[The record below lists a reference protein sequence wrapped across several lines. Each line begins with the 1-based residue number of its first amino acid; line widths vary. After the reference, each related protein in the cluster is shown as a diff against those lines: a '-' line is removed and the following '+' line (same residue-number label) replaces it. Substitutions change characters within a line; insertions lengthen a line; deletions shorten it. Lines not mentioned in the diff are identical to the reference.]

1 MSSIDERIVQMRF
14 NNDQFQ
20 KGIGETTDSLTRLKE
35 KLNLDSMKNSLSNLG
50 ASANNVSFDHL
61 NNSVDT
67 LASKFTTFS
76 TAAVVALGNIA
87 SQAITTGLTMLKSL
101 TVGPII
107 QGYQDYSSKL
117 TSIQTITAATG
128 KSIQEVEKYFN
139 VLDTYADKTI
149 YNLSDMT
156 GALAKFTNAGVSLDT
171 AVPAIKGISNM
182 TALAGQDANAA
193 RIAYYNLSQSISG
206 GFLTTIDYKSLNLAN
221 IATKEW
227 KTQMINAGVAAGTL
241 KKGANGLYNI
251 PGSKKAYNDATLFTE
266 GLSEQW
272 ASTKVLLGV
281 LGDYGDETT
290 MIGKKAQAAAQDVK
304 SFGMMMETLKASV
317 GTGWTDTFQIVIGNL
332 DESKKLWTGL
342 TSAIQEYID
351 IGTEARNNLLQ
362 GWKDLGGRTALI
374 DAFGNVFKSIVDIFK
389 AVSEA
394 FKDIFPPTTSKQ
406 LYEITMAFKSFT
418 DGLIMGNKTFDNL
431 KRTLRGIFAIF
442 GIVWEVVKAVGKA
455 FFDLIGFTAAGSG
468 GILKFTGNIGDFLYA
483 IYKAIKAGDGL
494 SSFFGGIA
502 DVIKIPIQVI
512 KSFLGVIGNIAD
524 GLTNFSDSIVG
535 TAAARMQ
542 ARLEPF
548 KNVGDSI
555 RKVWEN
561 VTNVLKKVADFF
573 KPVTDA
579 VMEMFGG
586 LGDTLSNAAK
596 SVNYNSILDGVN
608 TGLLAGLVL
617 IIKKIFATGLN
628 LDLTGGFFKNI
639 NLIFSNLTGT
649 LVSFQSSLKAKTLL
663 TIATAVA
670 LIAAAA
676 VALSL
681 VDSAKLTVALGALTV
696 MFAQV
701 LGSMSIFM
709 KIVGAKSVG
718 RLASV
723 AFALILVSIAINI
736 LVTAVIRLAQL
747 DWMQLLKGLT
757 GLTVVLGLVLAFTKT
772 VQSNLKGMISAGI
785 GIIGIA
791 IAIKILASAVSD
803 FGSMSW
809 ENLVKGLAAVAAIL
823 VSLALFNK
831 FASASKGAVKNA
843 IGLILIAAAIKILA
857 SAVGDFA
864 AIDTGKL
871 IQGLAAL
878 TGILA
883 LLTIFG
889 KVTSNGKSMI
899 GTAIGLVILGAAMKI
914 FASAI
919 ADLGAMS
926 WDTLVRGLTGMA
938 ATLLIV
944 AVAMRLM
951 PTNMILTATGLVI
964 VAAALT
970 IMSNA
975 LKTFGSMTWDEI
987 GRGLTVLAASLTILS
1002 IAMILMQGSI
1012 GGAAAM
1018 IIAAGAIAIMA
1029 PALAMLSKLSWAE
1042 IGAGLTMLAG
1052 SLIIIAAAG
1061 YLLVGAIPGLLGLGA
1076 AVLLVGIGM
1085 LAAGTGVL
1093 LFSAGLT
1100 ALGLASVVGTA
1111 AIVTMVTAL
1120 INLIPLIA
1128 VKIGEAII
1136 EIANVIGRS
1145 GPQLLAAFTV
1155 LLMTLIT
1162 AIGAVIP
1169 LLVKTVFG
1177 LINTLL
1183 TTLVENLPKF
1193 IDMGAKIIVSFIDGI
1208 TRKLPDIIRAGTDLI
1223 IAWIKGIG
1231 TSSVRIVN
1239 AAFDTLLT
1247 FIEGITK
1254 AINKYAPKLRKA
1266 GEELALA
1273 IADGLTGGMA
1283 SKAKGVVDGVVGW
1296 GTDMINGFKK
1306 QFGINSPSKVFMGFG
1321 QNMTQGLVNGLD
1333 DTAVLA
1339 EKSAQNVGQSAVD
1352 GLTKAISNISDMALS
1367 TVDMNPTI
1375 KPVLDLSAVEKDSL
1389 AINSML
1395 TPSTISVDTAYN
1407 QAASISADQQAAKSA
1422 TDIATET
1429 SAKTGDTNISFIQT
1443 NNSPKALTPA
1453 EIYRQTKNQISA
1465 AKGTFSIA

>member
-20 KGIGETTDSLTRLKE
+20 KGIQDTTQSLAGLSDKLKFE
-35 KLNLDSMKNSLSNLG
+35 GTKTGLTQLSNQMDNLNLNNLS
-50 ASANNVSFDHL
+50 S
-61 NNSVDT
+61 SVDT
-67 LASKFTTFS
+67 IATKFPSFI
-76 TAAVVALGNIA
+76 AAANIALGGLV
-87 SQAITTGLTMLKSL
+87 SQAVNAGLSMAKSL
-101 TVGPII
+101 TLQPII
-107 QGYQDYSSKL
+107 SGYQDYNSKL

-128 KSIQEVEKYFN
+128 KSIEEVEKYFN

-149 YNLSDMT
+149 YNLTDMT

-227 KTQMINAGVAAGTL
+227 KTQMINAAVAAGTL
-241 KKGANGLYNI
+241 KKGSDGLYKI
-251 PGSKKAYNDATLFTE
+251 PGAKKAYNDATLFTE

-281 LGDYGDETT
+281 LGDYGDATT
-290 MIGKKAQAAAQDVK
+290 DIGKKAQAAAQDVK

-332 DESKKLWTGL
+332 DESKQLWTGL
-342 TSAIQEYID
+342 TGAIQEYID

-374 DAFGNVFKSIVDIFK
+374 DAFGNVFKSIINIFK
-389 AVSEA
+389 AVAEA
-394 FKDIFPPTTSKQ
+394 FTDIFPPTTAKQ
-406 LYEITMAFKSFT
+406 LFEITDAFKMFAKRLAMNTSN
-418 DGLIMGNKTFDNL
+418 LDNL
-431 KRTLRGIFAIF
+431 KRTLRGIFSIF

-455 FFDLIGFTAAGSG
+455 FFDLLGFTTAGSG

-494 SSFFGGIA
+494 TSFFGGIA
-502 DVIKIPIQVI
+502 DVIKIPIQMI
-512 KSFLGVIGNIAD
+512 KSFLAVLGNIVEGVTSFNGSVVGSVAD
-524 GLTNFSDSIVG
+524 RL
-535 TAAARMQ
+535 Q

-548 KNVGDSI
+548 NNIGDSI

-561 VTNVLKKVADFF
+561 VTNVLKKVAQFF

-617 IIKKIFATGLN
+617 IIRKIFATGLN

-639 NLIFSNLTGT
+639 NLIFTNLTGT

-663 TIATAVA
+663 TIASAVA

-681 VDSAKLTVALGALTV
+681 VDSARLTVALGALTV

-701 LGSMSIFM
+701 LASMSIFM
-709 KIVGAKSVG
+709 KIVGAGKIG
-718 RLASV
+718 RLAAV
-723 AFALILVSIAINI
+723 AYALILVSIAINI

-757 GLTVVLGLVLAFTKT
+757 GLTVVLGLVMAFTKT

-785 GIIGIA
+785 GIILLA
-791 IAIKILASAVSD
+791 SAIKILASAVSD
-803 FGSMSW
+803 FGAMSW
-809 ENLVKGLAAVAAIL
+809 ESLVKGLSAVGIIL
-823 VSLALFNK
+823 VQLALFNK
-831 FASASKGAVKNA
+831 FAAASKGAVKNA
-843 IGLILIAAAIKILA
+843 IGLVLIAAAIKILA

-864 AIDTGKL
+864 SLDTGKL
-871 IQGLAAL
+871 IQGLVAL
-878 TGILA
+878 TAILA
-883 LLTIFG
+883 VLTIFG

-919 ADLGAMS
+919 ADLGKMS
-926 WDTLVRGLTGMA
+926 WDSLVRGLTGMA
-938 ATLLIV
+938 GTLLIV
-944 AVAMRLM
+944 AVAMRMM
-951 PTNMILTATGLVI
+951 PTNMIITATGLVI

-970 IMSNA
+970 IMANA

-1002 IAMILMQGSI
+1002 IAMMLMQGSI

-1029 PALAMLSKLSWAE
+1029 PALAMLSKLSWEE
-1042 IGAGLTMLAG
+1042 IAKGLTMLAA

-1076 AVLLVGIGM
+1076 AVLLFGLGM
-1085 LAAGTGVL
+1085 LAAGAGVL
-1093 LFSAGLT
+1093 LFSAALA
-1100 ALGLASVVGTA
+1100 ALGVASVVGTA

-1128 VKIGEAII
+1128 VKIGEGIV
-1136 EIANVIGRS
+1136 EIANVIGKS
-1145 GPQLLAAFTV
+1145 APQLLAAATV
-1155 LLMTLIT
+1155 LLMTLVA

-1169 LLVKTVFG
+1169 LVVKTVFD

-1183 TTLVENLPKF
+1183 TTLLANLPKF
-1193 IDMGAKIIVSFIDGI
+1193 IEMGANIIIAFIDGI
-1208 TRKLPDIIRAGTDLI
+1208 TKKLPEIIRAGTDLI
-1223 IAWIKGIG
+1223 IAWITGIG
-1231 TSSVRIVN
+1231 SNSVRIVN
-1239 AAFDTLLT
+1239 AAFETLLT
-1247 FIEGITK
+1247 FIQGITK
-1254 AINKYAPKLRKA
+1254 AINTYAPKLRKA

-1296 GTDMINGFKK
+1296 GTDMIDGFKK
-1306 QFGINSPSKVFMGFG
+1306 QFGINSPSKVFAGFG
-1321 QNMTQGLVNGLD
+1321 RNMTQGLANGLD
-1333 DTAVLA
+1333 DTAVIA

-1395 TPSTISVDTAYN
+1395 TPSTISVDTAYS
-1407 QAASISADQQAAKSA
+1407 QASSISAEQQAAKTA
-1422 TDIATET
+1422 TDTAAET
-1429 SAKTGDTNISFIQT
+1429 SVKSGDTNISFIQT

-1465 AKGTFSIA
+1465 ARGTVSIA